1 MFLSK
6 IILSTVLV
14 FITAFSAHAQKPAAK
29 DWSIADYFKNLP
41 EKYRTF
47 SGDFS
52 PLSKDS
58 TYIDEENGYAAY
70 FEPEQPGTSSFA
82 QKSPI
87 FEMALFKSET
97 KPPLV
102 VVSNRISDSVCIE
115 YQTFFL
121 RRVGSKWTEV
131 KREVLPPL
139 NLKMFWSPPNA
150 AQSAARLLK
159 IVKETAISYHF
170 DPPRVGRSMKVSLEI
185 CNFLEDDAPE
195 ATVKELEKLIGS
207 ATSVRLSWDSGRGE
221 FKRWLPKGNWKPP
234 VVKNDSP

>member
-1 MFLSK
+1 MFIPK
-6 IILSTVLV
+6 IILSSFLI
-14 FITAFSAHAQKPAAK
+14 FITALAAQAQKRDAE

-52 PLSKDS
+52 PPSKDS

-139 NLKMFWSPPNA
+139 DLKIFWDAS
-150 AQSAARLLK
+150 QSAGRLLK
-159 IVKETAISYHF
+159 IIKESSTSYQF
-170 DPPRVGRSMKVSLEI
+170 EPPRSGTRMKVSLKI
-185 CNFLEDDAPE
+185 CDFLEDDTLNEKTA
-195 ATVKELEKLIGS
+195 ELEKLIET
-207 ATSVRLSWDSGRGE
+207 AKPIRLEWDKQIGK
-221 FKRWLPKGNWKPP
+221 FKL
-234 VVKNDSP
+234 VK